1 MTFDNLCDLDNVHD
15 KMSDLDIVPDHLY
28 EVDKILDYLFV
39 WLREAFKIKKKNV
52 DFFHTG
58 GGVNPK
64 STLF

>member
-39 WLREAFKIKKKNV
+39 WLREAFKIKKNV
-52 DFFHTG
+52 DFFHTSRTQS
-58 GGVNPK
+58 PPP
-64 STLF
+64 